1 MAYIPYGLH
10 SVDKKDLRSILKINK
25 SNVYTNGE
33 YLIDFENQTKKYLGS
48 NYSIAVN
55 SGTSAIHLAYKA
67 INLKQGDNIIMPSV
81 NFIASY
87 SMAKLCGANIY
98 LADIDYKTGQMSPEK
113 IKECIKKN
121 KLKKIKAFVA
131 MYLGGSPEYINEF
144 FKLKKKLNCYFIE
157 DACHAFGSSYK
168 IKNKTYMTGS
178 CKHSDIS
185 TFSFHPVKTITTGEG
200 GLITTN
206 NFKFCKKIKEQRSH
220 GIIRNSNK
228 HWLYKIKETSFNY
241 RISEI
246 NCLLGISQLKKIK
259 KFINKRILLSSK
271 YKKELIL
278 KTNLVKSLELEN
290 SNLSAWHL
298 FIILID
304 FKKLRINKNDFIGS
318 MLKHKIVLQQH
329 YIPIYRL
336 LNLKNKKQISFPN
349 ADKYFKNAL
358 SLPLFNDLTFS
369 KQKYI
374 ITKIIKFINY
384 AAIKKRTK

>member
-1 MAYIPYGLH
+1 
-10 SVDKKDLRSILKINK
+10 
-25 SNVYTNGE
+25 
-33 YLIDFENQTKKYLGS
+33 
-48 NYSIAVN
+48 
-55 SGTSAIHLAYKA
+55 
-67 INLKQGDNIIMPSV
+67 
-81 NFIASY
+81 
-87 SMAKLCGANIY
+87 
-98 LADIDYKTGQMSPEK
+98 
-113 IKECIKKN
+113 
-121 KLKKIKAFVA
+121 
-131 MYLGGSPEYINEF
+131 
-144 FKLKKKLNCYFIE
+144 
-157 DACHAFGSSYK
+157 
-168 IKNKTYMTGS
+168 
-178 CKHSDIS
+178 
-185 TFSFHPVKTITTGEG
+185 
-200 GLITTN
+200 
-206 NFKFCKKIKEQRSH
+206 
-220 GIIRNSNK
+220 
-228 HWLYKIKETSFNY
+228 
-241 RISEI
+241 
-246 NCLLGISQLKKIK
+246 LLGISQLKKIK

-374 ITKIIKFINY
+374 ITKIIKLINY